1 VCVCVCARTH
11 THTHTHIVFAFLVR
25 MPIFMVHLW
34 LPKTHVEDPVS
45 GSMILAGG
53 LLKLGGYG
61 VFFVFLLYYLNLVLN
76 VVLFEFL

>member
-1 VCVCVCARTH
+1 
-11 THTHTHIVFAFLVR
+11 
-25 MPIFMVHLW
+25 MVHLW